1 MSRPSRPP
9 LGLPMPLATRQ
20 LWTPPSSRR
29 SMTASFVS
37 LGSLPAST
45 ASTASRRRRR
55 ETPQRLR
62 PPRNITPAQDLPH
75 VRALDV
81 ADAEAVAGAHG
92 APLAGALL
100 RALRRSHFRADVRAG
115 VPCFFGRRPPTVRPR
130 RWRDVSMASRACSVG
145 FASMASRRRRR
156 GTPQKLRCRRERAA
170 TRDGH
175 TKHLNAGTSPATGPA
190 SRPRRGRPMHL
201 HTVRRSTRRS
211 SRRPMTASFVFW
223 EPSRVDGVDGVAAPP
238 PREQLRRRRESNIN
252 ARAGS
257 TPRTSPRRRRRR
269 SRRRRP
275 RRAPR
280 RIPPTPPRWTP
291 PSSPRANA
299 ASPLRAVDVT

>member
-1 MSRPSRPP
+1 MVSRACSVFRGSR
-9 LGLPMPLATRQ
+9 GSVGA
-20 LWTPPSSRR
+20 
-29 SMTASFVS
+29 ASYSPGQPVGF
-37 LGSLPAST
+37 
-45 ASTASRRRRR
+45 ASTASRY
-55 ETPQRLR
+55 
-62 PPRNITPAQDLPH
+62 
-75 VRALDV
+75 
-81 ADAEAVAGAHG
+81 
-92 APLAGALL
+92 
-100 RALRRSHFRADVRAG
+100 
-115 VPCFFGRRPPTVRPR
+115 
-130 RWRDVSMASRACSVG
+130 
-145 FASMASRRRRR
+145 R
-156 GTPQKLRCRRERAA
+156 GTPQKLRRRRARA
-170 TRDGH
+170 TRRDGS

-223 EPSRVDGVDGVAAPP
+223 EPSRVDGVAAPP

-257 TPRTSPRRRRRR
+257 TPRTSPRRRRRP

-291 PSSPRANA
+291 PSSPRADS
-299 ASPLRAVDVT
+299 ASLVFGSLPPTGLPRRWRGVSMASRACSVGFASMASRRRRRGTPQKLRCRRERATTRKGSTKHLTTATTQARTELRTHGLSDARAVPRAFI